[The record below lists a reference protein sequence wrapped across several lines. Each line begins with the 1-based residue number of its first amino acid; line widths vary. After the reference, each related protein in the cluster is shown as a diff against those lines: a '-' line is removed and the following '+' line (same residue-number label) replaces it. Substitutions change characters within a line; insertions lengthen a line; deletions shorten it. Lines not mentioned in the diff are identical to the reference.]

1 MVTKTTAP
9 RKAATAKPATKPAAK
24 VAPKPRVTKPKPSIA
39 KPKVVKPAP
48 MNEETTLRDHAQKIG
63 KQATDKARDAAK
75 QGIGKATDVL
85 DNVAATV
92 GDSANSI
99 DERFGKPF
107 GDYARKAAEAVSG
120 AASSV
125 KGKEVDE
132 LLEAARGFVKKN
144 PLVAAGAAAAI
155 GFALTR
161 LFRAGDDDAADG

>member
-1 MVTKTTAP
+1 MVTKSTP
-9 RKAATAKPATKPAAK
+9 QKPAAAPRPAAK
-24 VAPKPRVTKPKPSIA
+24 PAPKPRVA
-39 KPKVVKPAP
+39 KAKIVKPGP
-48 MNEETTLRDHAQKIG
+48 LKEETTLRDHTAKFG
-63 KQATDKARDAAK
+63 KQAGDKARDAAR
-75 QGIGKATDVL
+75 QGIGKASDVL

-92 GDSANSI
+92 GESAKAI
-99 DERFGKPF
+99 DERFGKPY
-107 GDYARKAAEAVSG
+107 GDYARKAADAVSG

-132 LLEAARGFVKKN
+132 LLEVARSFVKKN